1 MIIGY
6 MRPNFEDEKCE
17 KQLELLK
24 KHSCEKFFVETHAS
38 AKRRTELQTMLAK
51 LSPGD
56 IIVFERLFTLGDSTK
71 QLKEV
76 IDEIE
81 KKAAFIHS
89 IRENINTSEK
99 VDYLFSDIVQHLA
112 NFQSDMISE
121 STKQGLFEAKQKGT
135 SAGRPRKP
143 DENVKRAI
151 TMYESKKYTLEEI
164 KKETG
169 ISKSTLYRYLE
180 N

>member
-6 MRPNFEDEKCE
+6 MRPNSEDENCE
-17 KQLELLK
+17 KQLTLLK
-24 KHSCEKFFVETHAS
+24 KHGCDEFFVETHAS
-38 AKRRTELQTMLAK
+38 AKRRVELQSLLSK

-56 IIVFERLFTLGDSTK
+56 KIVFERLFTLGDSTK
-71 QLKEV
+71 HLKEM

-81 KKAAFIHS
+81 SKSAFLHS
-89 IRENINTSEK
+89 IWEKIDTSDQT
-99 VDYLFSDIVQHLA
+99 DYPFSEIVHHLA

-121 STKQGLFEAKQKGT
+121 STKKGLYEAKQKGT

-164 KKETG
+164 KQETG

-180 N
+180 K